1 MAIAAVQEYLKKAL
15 AENSG
20 PEALVWLE
28 EQSQKITH
36 STSRNAF
43 FLAFS
48 KASRHFK
55 KETLSSELGAIS
67 LDESGMLPFSPSHWD
82 SLQAARTFL
91 LLQLPQEKTSWMTT
105 VQQLFETAD
114 MHEQQAM
121 YAALPLLPFA
131 EDLLPRAIEGC
142 RTNMSLVFDAI
153 ALNNPYPARFF
164 PEANWNQLVLKAIF
178 MQRPLYLIQDLDRRC
193 NSVLAA
199 MATDFAH
206 ERWAAG
212 RAVMPE
218 VWRLLVPFIGSQYLD
233 DLKKVLA
240 ATDVLEQKAG
250 ALAAFQSSYAPAKE
264 LLATYP
270 LLQEACAN
278 GAYRWEDLGIEFQ
291 KNRV

>member
-1 MAIAAVQEYLKKAL
+1 MATAPIQEFLKKAL
-15 AENSG
+15 
-20 PEALVWLE
+20 EANADPASLTWLE
-28 EQSQKITH
+28 EQVEKITH
-36 STSRNAF
+36 SNSPNSF

-55 KETLSSELGAIS
+55 KETLCRDLGALS
-67 LDESGMLPFSPSHWD
+67 LEESGMLPFSPNHWD
-82 SLQAARTFL
+82 SLQTARTFL

-114 MHEQQAM
+114 MHEQQAL

-178 MQRPLYLIQDLDRRC
+178 MQRPLYQILQLDARR
-193 NSVLAA
+193 NPALAS

-218 VWRLLVPFIGSQYLD
+218 VWRLLVPFMGSQYLE

-240 ATDVLEQKAG
+240 SNDALEQKAG
-250 ALAAFQSSYAPAKE
+250 ALAAYQTSFAPAKD
-264 LLATYP
+264 LLAYP
-270 LLQEACAN
+270 KHQEACAN

>member
-264 LLATYP
+264 LLANYP